1 MEKKL
6 IYDGTVTKAIVK
18 NENEHIQK
26 NWMVG
31 RFYETQR
38 NGMLNVIYES
48 EKKGGKFIDIGASIG
63 NHTLFFANVMKGQ
76 VIAFEPQ
83 FDSYIQLRDNIEL
96 NHLTVTTFNAALG
109 DRKGLVRMKS
119 NSPDNVGMY
128 QVDESGIGNTVLQ
141 TLDRYEHFVGGYD
154 VIKIDVEH
162 YNKKLLTGAAEVLT
176 NGRGNVYIEAET
188 PEILKE
194 TDDIMATYGYYRIP
208 GLVMNHTPTYLYVK
222 VKPIP

>member
-6 IYDGTVTKAIVK
+6 LYDGTETHVIVK

-26 NWMVG
+26 YWMAG

-38 NGMLNVIYES
+38 NGLLNYIYLN

-63 NHTLFFANVMKGQ
+63 NHTLFFANVMRGT

-83 FDSYIQLRDNIEL
+83 YESYLHLRDNIKL
-96 NHLTVTTFNAALG
+96 NQLKVTYYNVALG
-109 DRKGLVRMKS
+109 DRLDFVQMKS
-119 NSPDNVGMY
+119 NSPDNVGMF
-128 QVDESGIGNTVLQ
+128 QVDESQPGSTILQ
-141 TLDRYEHFVGGYD
+141 TLDYFKSFLHGYD

-162 YNKKLLTGAAEVLT
+162 YNKQLLTGAASVLT

-188 PEILKE
+188 PEVLKD
-194 TDDIMATYGYYRIP
+194 TDTIMATYGYLRVP
-208 GLVMNHTPTYLYVK
+208 DLVMNHTPTYLYK
-222 VKPIP
+222 KDCR